1 MLSFRKVSFERM
13 NSNLNL
19 ISLFRIFIR
28 LSLIILIL
36 LIGCL
41 VFITVRVSEK
51 PFFKNNNVVS
61 GFITTYVC
69 KVSLVILGFNLSVNG
84 RPMAQRGALVS
95 NHVSWLDIFALNSIT
110 RLYFTAK
117 SEVSGWPVIGWLANL
132 TGTVFVK
139 RSRTKSKYQVEVI
152 KHRLRMGQR
161 IIFFPEGTSSDGT
174 QVLSFKST
182 LFESFFENEVR
193 DIVFVQPVT
202 IFYLPNQKYDPTCYA
217 WFDEMSFVSHFL
229 WVLSLSKQG
238 QIKVIFH
245 EPLKVSDYG
254 NRKQLT
260 ESCRNLVEKSFIQ
273 LSSKV

>member
-13 NSNLNL
+13 NSKLNL
-19 ISLFRIFIR
+19 ISLFIIFIR
-28 LSLIILIL
+28 LFLIILIL

-41 VFITVRVSEK
+41 VFIAVRVLEK
-51 PFFKNNNVVS
+51 PFFKNNNMLS
-61 GFITTYVC
+61 GCITTYVC
-69 KVSLVILGFNLSVNG
+69 KVSLVIFGFNLLVKG
-84 RPMAQRGALVS
+84 KPMTHIGAIVS

-132 TGTVFVK
+132 TGTIFVK
-139 RSRTKSKYQVEVI
+139 RSWTKSKIQVEVI
-152 KHRLRMGQR
+152 QHRLRMGQR

-182 LFESFFENEVR
+182 LFESFFENEIR

-202 IFYLPNQKYDPTCYA
+202 IFYLPNKKYDPTCYA
-217 WFDEMSFVSHFL
+217 WFDTMSFVSHFL
-229 WVLSLSKQG
+229 WVLSLSKKG

-245 EPLKVSDYG
+245 KPLKVSAYR

-260 ESCRNLVEKSFIQ
+260 ETCHNLVEKSLIQ
-273 LSSKV
+273 LVMNE